1 MTGRFRFFLRLLL
14 AVASAVAISRT
25 EADQPDHQAAR
36 LLDLAASGEY
46 SRNDWRAMQREIRNI
61 PEANLAEMA
70 KAVLGSGRREDIPEV
85 LDEICFVWGL
95 KDPVAA
101 MAFAGS
107 ISDKSLRENCCRT
120 AFRGWAESD
129 WKAARTWMGQQPL
142 GQLQDLLAASLMETV
157 AVRDPRAA
165 LQILLEEIARG
176 QRPRTWHIF
185 ANCARQDPDASVKA
199 WEKLPPGGEKNSA
212 RTSIARYWGQVQPEN
227 AWRWA
232 SSLPEETDRSDAQE
246 SVLLGALDTFPERAA
261 ALAKQP
267 PISSRLLPRFA
278 FEWAGKD
285 ADAAAQWALGL
296 PDEVKAAAILNVL
309 NRSNVT
315 NQRALL
321 EPLLGLPE
329 GTDRARAV
337 ARVLDFW
344 SGQNYEE
351 AKTWLLKQP
360 QSRDSLVFLWG
371 LSRPLA
377 KKDPELLLSLLAKI
391 PEDQREAFLMR
402 ELRTTIKRARPE
414 LLPKLPRS
422 TTKGFGRGWSSWS
435 SSCGTKEG
443 E

>member
-1 MTGRFRFFLRLLL
+1 MTGRFRCLLRLLL
-14 AVASAVAISRT
+14 AAASAVAISRA
-25 EADQPDHQAAR
+25 EADQSDNQAAH

-61 PEANLAEMA
+61 PEAELAEIA
-70 KAVLGSGRREDIPEV
+70 KAVMGSGRRADIP
-85 LDEICFVWGL
+85 LAIDEICFVWGL
-95 KDPVAA
+95 KNPDAA

-107 ISDKSLRENCCRT
+107 ISDKTLREHCCRT
-120 AFRGWAESD
+120 AFRGWAEAD
-129 WKAARTWMGQQPL
+129 WKAARAWMSLQPL
-142 GQLQDLLAASLMETV
+142 GQLQDLLAASLIETV
-157 AVRDPRAA
+157 AVRNSKEA
-165 LQILLEEIARG
+165 LKILLEESARG
-176 QRPRTWHIF
+176 RHPQTWHIF
-185 ANCARQDPDASVKA
+185 AICARRDPLASVKA
-199 WEKLPPGGEKNSA
+199 REMLPPGVERNAA
-212 RTSIARYWGQVQPEN
+212 RTSIARYWGEVQPEN

-232 SSLPEETDRSDAQE
+232 SSLPEEKDRLDAQE

-267 PISSRLLPRFA
+267 ALPSRWLTRFA

-296 PDEVKAAAILNVL
+296 PDDMKATALLNIL
-309 NRSNVT
+309 NRSNVS

-337 ARVLDFW
+337 ACVLDYW
-344 SGQNYEE
+344 AGQNYEE

-360 QSRDSLVFLWG
+360 QGRDSLAFLWG

-377 KKDPELLLSLLAKI
+377 EKDPELLLSLLAKI
-391 PEDQREAFLMR
+391 PEDQREAFLMG

-422 TTKGFGRGWSSWS
+422 STKGFVGGWSSD
-435 SSCGTKEG
+435 CGIKGG